1 MKSILICAAAAF
13 TLAGATFSEVSS
25 TTFVGE
31 GKQVSGSKFFIN
43 KVKFTSVI
51 SAGTGGIVLVEAAFP
66 SQTPVTRDLSFP
78 MTHGATE
85 VLDYFQHGIFSFA
98 CQGAAGVQ
106 AHVRNP
112 PAPTSLSGHYQPPPG
127 QECRSLFLSY
137 AMISGANQAVLYM
150 AGTHFSCI
158 QWSALSTPIFQGDV
172 FLNGKVAQK
181 IVSLEYDYS
190 FVSCGTDG
198 LVVIS
203 HSDVSNPTIVSELGP
218 SQGLNCD
225 FRDIIIR
232 DDRLIIAN
240 GAHGIR
246 IYDITNPATL
256 VLVGDYTGFHHA
268 PITSVLVSA
277 RPNDVLNYRIV
288 AAAPG
293 DRLYLLN
300 YISLAIIEDD
310 VQFSDIEKLSS
321 NNAQTSSNFPAVNGR
336 LRFSGIGG
344 NTFKNI
350 LWDNTVIVP
359 PVPAGC
365 DPVKVSGV
373 VVSGTQVAGKTM
385 PLNGGVS
392 LEEIPSFLVGSEL
405 YAPTLPVASSTDIVL
420 ECCGSSTCE
429 FFITVFRCVHCSSA
443 PDLPGILLSGLWE
456 AGSCA
461 PKFSVN
467 SGTEY
472 FGMVS
477 FHKQLQPGQVLTLPP
492 TALDTRFMAIFK
504 LDSVAQPWCPAA
516 GTSFVGAQPPCTCPQ

>member
-1 MKSILICAAAAF
+1 MKSTLIYAAAAF
-13 TLAGATFSEVSS
+13 TLTSATFSEISS

-31 GKQVSGSKFFIN
+31 GKQIFGSTYSIGQ
-43 KVKFTSVI
+43 VKHTSVI
-51 SAGTGGIVLVEAAFP
+51 SAGTGGNVVVEAVFP
-66 SQTPVTRDLSFP
+66 SQNPVTKDLSLV

-85 VLDYFQHGIFSFA
+85 IFDHYQKGIFSFA

-112 PAPTSLSGHYQPPPG
+112 PSIRTSGHYQMPAG
-127 QECRSLFLSY
+127 QECRSIFLSY
-137 AMISGANQAVLYM
+137 AMMSGIRQAILYM
-150 AGTHFSCI
+150 GGTHFSCI
-158 QWSALSTPIFQGDV
+158 QWSSLSQPIFQGDV
-172 FLNGKVAQK
+172 FLNGRVAQK
-181 IVSLEYDYS
+181 VVSLHLDYS

-225 FRDIIIR
+225 FRDIIVK

-246 IYDITNPATL
+246 IYDITNPSTP
-256 VLVGDYTGFHHA
+256 VLVGDYAGFHHA
-268 PITSVLVSA
+268 PITSVLVPA
-277 RPNDVLNYRIV
+277 RPNDISNYRLV

-293 DRLYLLN
+293 DRLYIMDYN
-300 YISLAIIEDD
+300 TLAIIEDD
-310 VQFSDIEKLSS
+310 VQFSDVEKLAS
-321 NNAQTSSNFPAVNGR
+321 NNAQTNSNFPSHNGR
-336 LRFSGIGG
+336 LRFSAIGG

-373 VVSGTQVAGKTM
+373 VVSGQVAGKTM
-385 PLNGGVS
+385 PLNGGVT
-392 LEEIPSFLVGSEL
+392 LEEIPNFLVGSEL

-429 FFITVFRCVHCSSA
+429 FFITVFRCAHCPSSTS
-443 PDLPGILLSGLWE
+443 DLPGILLSGLWE
-456 AGSCA
+456 AGSCS

-467 SGTEY
+467 SGTEL

-477 FHKQLQPGQVLTLPP
+477 FHKQLQPGEVLPLPP

-504 LDSVAQPWCPAA
+504 LDSVTQPWCPAA